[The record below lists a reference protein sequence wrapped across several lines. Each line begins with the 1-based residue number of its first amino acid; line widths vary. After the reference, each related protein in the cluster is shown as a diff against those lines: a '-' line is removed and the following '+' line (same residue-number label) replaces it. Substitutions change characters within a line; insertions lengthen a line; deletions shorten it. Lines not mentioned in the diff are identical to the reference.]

1 MDKYYIKQL
10 SDGNTYLIG
19 KIEFNQIYDNPKI
32 SINELKFKKQ
42 LTHTDNIDKLIK
54 EIEEYLLN
62 SYNILAKESISL
74 EIKDIKDGQL
84 QGIIYIK

>member
-42 LTHTDNIDKLIK
+42 LTHTGNIDKLIK